1 VFGSNDDSR
10 FLHAVA
16 WLGWGTPVTAAPQAG
31 DVVVFDFGGDDH
43 HVTLFEKDNGDGTW
57 SCRGGNQS
65 HAVNATNFRKRSVMG
80 VRRPTADAAV
90 QQVAAGTLAPGAT
103 GRAVTALQTA
113 LTQQGFDAGG
123 IDGEF
128 GPHTSA
134 AVSSFQRARNLPVSG
149 VADAA
154 TLQALGVSADAGA
167 PPTTDGTT
175 GEPTIMQ
182 DLLKTLIDA
191 LIAKQGPAPAG
202 PAAPAQGPVDINQI
216 LSIAIAAL
224 AGKPLPSTSAPSSAT
239 PGGAGAT
246 LPLSIIDQI
255 FGGQALAGKKTMLA
269 IIAYVI
275 LALLQASGAVNP
287 MSEASQIVTTLIE
300 AFGALGGLAKV
311 DRLTQ
316 AVGQVANQSTAPK

>member
-1 VFGSNDDSR
+1 
-10 FLHAVA
+10 
-16 WLGWGTPVTAAPQAG
+16 
-31 DVVVFDFGGDDH
+31 
-43 HVTLFEKDNGDGTW
+43 
-57 SCRGGNQS
+57 
-65 HAVNATNFRKRSVMG
+65 
-80 VRRPTADAAV
+80 
-90 QQVAAGTLAPGAT
+90 
-103 GRAVTALQTA
+103 
-113 LTQQGFDAGG
+113 
-123 IDGEF
+123 
-128 GPHTSA
+128 
-134 AVSSFQRARNLPVSG
+134 
-149 VADAA
+149 
-154 TLQALGVSADAGA
+154 
-167 PPTTDGTT
+167 
-175 GEPTIMQ
+175 MQ